1 MFIKRLLTI
10 ILCCSLC
17 FVSAIS
23 FTGCGSEG
31 DGGTQNSGQSSAEQ
45 SAENSDAVPQANSS
59 IKVLE
64 PKATGEVVYTAK
76 NLEVDA
82 SNVSQGY
89 IMLNYSGE
97 NQKIKVQI
105 SKANDEQVT
114 YTYNLNARAAYE
126 VFPLTEGDGTYS
138 ISVFENISGSK
149 YSQLFHQDVEVNL
162 DNEHL
167 PFLYPNQYVNFSK
180 DSKLLAKGAEIT
192 KGLAEDIQKVEAVYN
207 FAVETFSYDY
217 DKAETVPSGYL
228 PDVDQVLADKKGI
241 CFDYAAVMASMLR
254 SQNIPCKLVV
264 GYTGDIY
271 HAWINVYTA
280 DTGWIDGMIFF
291 DGAEW
296 QLMDPTFASTGKK
309 SQDIMEYI
317 SNPANYKAKYVY

>member
-1 MFIKRLLTI
+1 MLVCIV
-10 ILCCSLC
+10 C
-17 FVSAIS
+17 FASAIS
-23 FTGCGSEG
+23 LTGCGASEG
-31 DGGTQNSGQSSAEQ
+31 AGDSQEQGQSSSQQTSE
-45 SAENSDAVPQANSS
+45 ENSDTIPQVNSS

-76 NLEVDA
+76 NLEVDG
-82 SNVSQGY
+82 SNVEQGY
-89 IMLNYSGE
+89 IMLKYSGE

-105 SKANDEQVT
+105 SKSSEQQVT
-114 YTYNLNARAAYE
+114 YTYNLNARDAYE
-126 VFPLTEGDGTYS
+126 VFPLTEGDGIYS
-138 ISVFENISGSK
+138 ISVFENISGTK
-149 YSQLFHQDVEVNL
+149 YSQLFHQDVEVTL
-162 DNEHL
+162 ENEHL

-192 KGLAEDIQKVEAVYN
+192 KGLEEDIHKVEAVYN

-217 DKAETVPSGYL
+217 EKAETVPSGYL
-228 PDVDQVLADKKGI
+228 PDVDKVLADKKGI

-280 DTGWIDGMIFF
+280 ETGWIDGMIFF
-291 DGAEW
+291 DGAKW

-317 SNPANYKAKYVY
+317 SNPNNYQAKYVY